1 MEIFQTIWTALT
13 TPNELLTK
21 ILVLPLAFVET
32 TVMMLLFTTILD
44 IKTTKKQKL
53 IYIAVMAILTI
64 ISNTFIPKS
73 YGMIINL
80 ILTPILIKFLLKT
93 SWSKSIVAEFI
104 PLIVTVLLE
113 TIIVRIFLI
122 LFNVSYEETATI
134 PIFRLV
140 AISIMYLIV
149 YLLHR
154 LAKYFNFN
162 ITLIDT
168 MNRKE
173 KLILLLNCILA
184 IVAIGT
190 QFYLI
195 QFYNDNLPFVIILL
209 SMLSLIT
216 YFLMSLYS
224 LTGISRLAITTRD
237 LEETKQYN
245 KTLGILYDNIKA
257 FKHDFANIVQ
267 AMGRLC

>member
-21 ILVLPLAFVET
+21 ILLIPLAFVEN

-44 IKTTKKQKL
+44 IKTAKKQKI
-53 IYIAVMAILTI
+53 IYICVASIIATI
-64 ISNTFIPKS
+64 NNIFVPKS
-73 YGMIINL
+73 YGMIISL
-80 ILTPILIKFLLKT
+80 ILTPFLIKFLLKT
-93 SWSKSIVAEFI
+93 SWSKNIVAEFI

-113 TIIVRIFLI
+113 TIIGRIYLVLFDLPYEQSVEVPI
-122 LFNVSYEETATI
+122 L
-134 PIFRLV
+134 R
-140 AISIMYLIV
+140 ISIILAMYLII
-149 YLLHR
+149 YLLYR

-162 ITLIDT
+162 ITLIDN
-168 MNRKE
+168 MNKKE
-173 KLILLLNCILA
+173 KLLLLLNCILA

-195 QFYNDNLPFVIILL
+195 GFYNDNLPFVIILL

>member
-13 TPNELLTK
+13 TPNDLLTK
-21 ILVLPLAFVET
+21 ILMMPLLYVEM
-32 TVMMLLFTTILD
+32 TVTMLLFTSILD

-53 IYIAVMAILTI
+53 IYISVTGTIAI

-80 ILTPILIKFLLKT
+80 ILTPFLIKFLLKT

-104 PLIVTVLLE
+104 PLIATVLLD
-113 TIIVRIFLI
+113 TIIVRIYLI
-122 LFNVSYEETATI
+122 LFNVPYEKIVTI
-134 PIFRLV
+134 PIFRLS
-140 AISIMYLIV
+140 AISIMYLMI
-149 YLLHR
+149 YLLYK
-154 LAKYFNFN
+154 LAKHFNFN

-168 MNRKE
+168 MNKKE
-173 KLILLLNCILA
+173 KLLLLLNCILA
-184 IVAIGT
+184 IIAIGT

-195 QFYNDNLPFVIILL
+195 GFYNDNLPFVIILL

-257 FKHDFANIVQ
+257 FKHDFGNIVQ
-267 AMGRLC
+267 AMGRIC

>member
-13 TPNELLTK
+13 TPNDLLTK
-21 ILVLPLAFVET
+21 ILMMPLLYVEM
-32 TVMMLLFTTILD
+32 TVTMLLFTSILD

-53 IYIAVMAILTI
+53 IYISVTGTIAI

-93 SWSKSIVAEFI
+93 TWSKSIVAEFI

-113 TIIVRIFLI
+113 TIIGRIYLI
-122 LFNVSYEETATI
+122 LFNVPYEEAVAV
-134 PIFRLV
+134 PILRL
-140 AISIMYLIV
+140 SIILVLYLII
-149 YLLHR
+149 YLLHM
-154 LAKYFNFN
+154 LSKHFNFN

-168 MNRKE
+168 MNKKE
-173 KLILLLNCILA
+173 KLLLLANCILA
-184 IVAIGT
+184 IIAIGT

-195 QFYNDNLPFVIILL
+195 QFYNDKLPFVIILL

-216 YFLMSLYS
+216 YFLMSIYS

-257 FKHDFANIVQ
+257 FKHDFGNIVQ
-267 AMGRLC
+267 AMGRIC